1 MRSSLVIARSVPTE
15 GEQRPVSTSETKLG
29 ETSMRRASS
38 RRLMPSSILRAR
50 MRGPMRSATQSG
62 SGAPFAGVD
71 AALHRYA
78 DRVVHASRPTAASRI
93 TPIVICS

>member
-62 SGAPFAGVD
+62 SASALRGCD
-71 AALHRYA
+71 AALHR
-78 DRVVHASRPTAASRI
+78 
-93 TPIVICS
+93 